1 RGFNLNAEPASRTL
15 AHRSR
20 VFWGRSNSSA
30 MASDL
35 ARRVYRL
42 HILPAPSSLNPSS
55 HQDRLKRSSSED
67 ARVADQQEPSP
78 CPRQK
83 HSVTR
88 PNTVSSR
95 PSTPTPTV
103 DSKPTLPS
111 TEFRAMLALSPL

>member
-1 RGFNLNAEPASRTL
+1 
-15 AHRSR
+15 
-20 VFWGRSNSSA
+20 
-30 MASDL
+30 
-35 ARRVYRL
+35 RVYRL

-111 TEFRAMLALSPL
+111 TEFRCRSSVMKRATSWTALPGLRSPRSLATNAPQ